1 MASVMTVLHGLYL
14 LRLDRSEAM
23 YPHDYYNGDSQPYL
37 HNHEEGGLYVEP
49 DYWANDCDAQLPL
62 LSTIGRGPQG
72 VGLYVGN
79 TVDEDGNVS
88 FALYSDD
95 THEMVW
101 QSPNLAA
108 AQIEFSSDDYRDIV
122 PGEPAQLTITQKR
135 GGTTKTDIAYIPC
148 GTQGS
153 LVYLL
158 NVERERSKDDTYTAT
173 VSELTIYDQSAYDS
187 KPTPRVN
194 DIVYFTYHSKT
205 EYGFAFGTIEAVEGD
220 TVVFTARTFIAMPP
234 VSIGANGNW
243 YVDGKDTKVQAK
255 GEKGDKGDK
264 GDKGA
269 TGKNAKVSVG
279 TTTQLEPG
287 SKAIVS
293 NSSKTEGE
301 AILDFGIP
309 EGKPAKL
316 AQVDVTNIEPG
327 EKAYGEVEQI
337 SSNENSYKLNL
348 GLPRGEDG
356 KTFDVQNGVWSL
368 EDLPEFDETPINTVY
383 VVEDEDGAHHYY
395 IRGRIA
401 YDAELGGPWT
411 VVDVMNYDNLNDV
424 PLKLVN
430 GKWVSQRGGKLP
442 VEWGADGGTQEEL
455 GGCVSTGLCAHAEGY
470 ETKAK
475 GMGSHSEG
483 SDTIVSGDWS
493 HAEGTRTQAE
503 GAASHSEG
511 SSTIASGTCSHA
523 EGFKTQAT
531 GIYTH
536 AEGGYSIASGRQ
548 SHAEGATTAQG
559 EYQHTQGRYNVLDKE
574 GKYAHIVG
582 GGKSDTDRKN
592 IHTVDWS
599 GNADYAG
606 DVVSHDSNNT
616 AHSLNAKANDAEIA
630 YKLTSDGKAV
640 VPASDKLELLLRC
653 NALSEHV
660 MPPLVRG
667 PVLFVETDRKYS
679 YRKFITDPDEIYSR
693 LCALIGCKAIT
704 WTSLVVVATTD
715 ELVTLYGD
723 YEVFL
728 ENNSYIPLS
737 TWRSI
742 WAVKLAFE
750 SLNGFTMVCPDG
762 EEDQK
767 EDAEAFIDQ
776 LLGKD

>member
-1 MASVMTVLHGLYL
+1 MVSAMTDLHGLYPQ
-14 LRLDRSEAM
+14 RLDRSEAM

-37 HNHEEGGLYVEP
+37 HNHGEGGLYVEP
-49 DYWANDCDAQLPL
+49 DYWANEVDSQLPL

-173 VSELTIYDQSAYDS
+173 VSELTIYDQSAYPS

-194 DIVYFTYHSKT
+194 DIVYFTYRSDT

-269 TGKNAKVSVG
+269 TGAKGNKGDKGDKGDAGKNAKVSVG

-287 SKAIVS
+287 AKATVS
-293 NSSKTEGE
+293 NSSKEEGS
-301 AILDFGIP
+301 AVLDFGIP

-327 EKAYGEVEQI
+327 EAAYGEVEQI
-337 SSNENSYKLNL
+337 SSNENSYRLNL

-356 KTFDVQNGVWSL
+356 KTFDVMNGVWSL

-383 VVEDEDGAHHYY
+383 VVEDEDGTHHYY

-411 VVDVMNYDNLNDV
+411 IVDIQDFWALNNLPLEQTKLQFEDDDSAVYHLNARVGWVQAYGILDGEDQYGIAPDMYRYMGGIDSVVTNYNAALGTNCSAIGGQHITALTGVCNYKNSQNAWMGDAKEGSTSGYRLSGLLGDGDSITSLWASMNSTTASYLHFIGTTPGWFKLLNANMV
-424 PLKLVN
+424 CYT
-430 GKWVSQRGGKLP
+430 
-442 VEWGADGGTQEEL
+442 ADGTNIDAYYP
-455 GGCVSTGLCAHAEGY
+455 VSTEAE
-470 ETKAK
+470 
-475 GMGSHSEG
+475 
-483 SDTIVSGDWS
+483 DT
-493 HAEGTRTQAE
+493 
-503 GAASHSEG
+503 
-511 SSTIASGTCSHA
+511 
-523 EGFKTQAT
+523 
-531 GIYTH
+531 
-536 AEGGYSIASGRQ
+536 
-548 SHAEGATTAQG
+548 
-559 EYQHTQGRYNVLDKE
+559 
-574 GKYAHIVG
+574 
-582 GGKSDTDRKN
+582 
-592 IHTVDWS
+592 
-599 GNADYAG
+599 
-606 DVVSHDSNNT
+606 
-616 AHSLNAKANDAEIA
+616 
-630 YKLTSDGKAV
+630 AV
-640 VPASDKLELLLRC
+640 E
-653 NALSEHV
+653 
-660 MPPLVRG
+660 
-667 PVLFVETDRKYS
+667 
-679 YRKFITDPDEIYSR
+679 
-693 LCALIGCKAIT
+693 
-704 WTSLVVVATTD
+704 
-715 ELVTLYGD
+715 
-723 YEVFL
+723 
-728 ENNSYIPLS
+728 
-737 TWRSI
+737 
-742 WAVKLAFE
+742 
-750 SLNGFTMVCPDG
+750 
-762 EEDQK
+762 
-767 EDAEAFIDQ
+767 FIDS
-776 LLGKD
+776 LFEEVS

>member
-1 MASVMTVLHGLYL
+1 MVSAMTDLPGLYP
-14 LRLDRSEAM
+14 LRLERSEAM

-49 DYWANDCDAQLPL
+49 DYWANEVDAQLPL

-173 VSELTIYDQSAYDS
+173 VSELTIYDQSAYPS

-194 DIVYFTYHSKT
+194 DIVYFTYHSDT

-269 TGKNAKVSVG
+269 TGAKGNKGDKGDKGDTGKNAKVSVG

-287 SKAIVS
+287 AKAIVS
-293 NSSKTEGE
+293 NSSKEEGS

-327 EKAYGEVEQI
+327 EAAYGEVEQI

-356 KTFDVQNGVWSL
+356 KTFDVMNGVWSL

-383 VVEDEDGAHHYY
+383 VVEDEDGTHHYY

-411 VVDVMNYDNLNDV
+411 VVDIMDYDNLNNV
-424 PLKLVN
+424 PLKLID
-430 GKWVSQRGGKLP
+430 GKWVSQRGGVLP
-442 VEWGADGGTQEEL
+442 VEWGSKDGTQQSK
-455 GGCVSTGLCAHAEGY
+455 GNNMATGLY
-470 ETKAK
+470 
-475 GMGSHSEG
+475 
-483 SDTIVSGDWS
+483 S
-493 HAEGTRTQAE
+493 HAEGKNTLAAE
-503 GAASHSEG
+503 LG
-511 SSTIASGTCSHA
+511 S
-523 EGFKTQAT
+523 
-531 GIYTH
+531 H
-536 AEGGYSIASGRQ
+536 AEGGYTVTRGDY
-548 SHAEGATTAQG
+548 SHAEGVGTHALGTH
-559 EYQHTQGRYNVLDKE
+559 QHVQGRYNEPDPNN
-574 GKYAHIVG
+574 KYASIVG
-582 GGKSDTDRKN
+582 GGKNDTERKN
-592 IHTVDWS
+592 IHTLDWS

-606 DVVSHDSNNT
+606 DVVSHDEEGV
-616 AHSLNAKANDAEIA
+616 AHSLNAKANLSDLHWDTFDLAGVPSIYVKSDYQFCFGPFIVKIYDESYSLLGYMTDINEV
-630 YKLTSDGKAV
+630 YSCFFSGDEDTRYWWDWLQGSVQKTSDGY
-640 VPASDKLELLLRC
+640 VPLIYA
-653 NALSEHV
+653 
-660 MPPLVRG
+660 G
-667 PVLFVETDRKYS
+667 T
-679 YRKFITDPDEIYSR
+679 IYSHGPNGWGATFA
-693 LCALIGCKAIT
+693 CDFMNFE
-704 WTSLVVVATTD
+704 TSVGSY
-715 ELVTLYGD
+715 EMVT
-723 YEVFL
+723 
-728 ENNSYIPLS
+728 SS
-737 TWRSI
+737 
-742 WAVKLAFE
+742 
-750 SLNGFTMVCPDG
+750 
-762 EEDQK
+762 EDDQIA
-767 EDAEAFIDQ
+767 DAKSFIDK
-776 LLGKD
+776 LLGKE